1 MKPFNHSCVLMIV
14 NEFLNF
20 DYGLIRDKRVICV
33 RRMPSFLFKIIS
45 DEFRKLTN
53 EVLRGQVAEKSK
65 KP

>member
-1 MKPFNHSCVLMIV
+1 MIV
-14 NEFLNF
+14 NEFLNV

-53 EVLRGQVAEKSK
+53 EVLRGQVAEQSK

>member
-1 MKPFNHSCVLMIV
+1 MIV

-53 EVLRGQVAEKSK
+53 EVLRGQVAEQSK